1 MTCDF
6 QEKTKIDFREKPRP
20 FIRMEGE
27 CEKLKK
33 MMSANATE
41 IPMNVEC
48 LVEDHDFT
56 TKMNRAEF
64 EELCEPIFGKV
75 KGTIERFVHDLEKRE
90 IPLSSLHRYDSLF
103 LFCFCYYYH
112 YY

>member
-1 MTCDF
+1 
-6 QEKTKIDFREKPRP
+6 
-20 FIRMEGE
+20 
-27 CEKLKK
+27 
-33 MMSANATE
+33 MSANATE